1 MREINVSQITDV
13 VERLCIEANT
23 RLPGDV
29 KCAIEACRGRE
40 DGEIARGVLDNIIE
54 NYQIADAENV
64 PICQDTGMACVFLE
78 IGQDVHL
85 VGGDLRTA
93 VDEGVRRGYDK
104 GYLRKSVV
112 RDPIRRGNTGDNTP
126 AVLHV
131 EIVEGVG

>member
-54 NYQIADAENV
+54 NYQIADA
-64 PICQDTGMACVFLE
+64 
-78 IGQDVHL
+78 
-85 VGGDLRTA
+85 
-93 VDEGVRRGYDK
+93 
-104 GYLRKSVV
+104 
-112 RDPIRRGNTGDNTP
+112 
-126 AVLHV
+126 
-131 EIVEGVG
+131 